1 MMKKTGAALLL
12 ALLLVMMAFSSTAE
26 INVTR
31 RTLNMAE
38 GLDKNVN
45 HVLVIM
51 QDGDVTNTLMLA
63 SINSRTGRAVMTK
76 IDPAMTVQLTDDKG
90 RTTDTAL
97 ADVYVQGGKKS
108 RGLLVCREINEML
121 GLDVDTYVALDIAQL
136 PALVDV
142 LGTVR
147 MNLNE
152 AEAAAMGMAW
162 DYQDL
167 TGEQALTYVRLALEG
182 DAPERSRCYDLLM
195 QMLYQGVHGDLGS
208 MMSMGGKLLGSM
220 DTNVNVM
227 TAMTLVSAVQGGDDR
242 REIALTAM
250 TQDDARTLVH
260 KEIYE

>member
-1 MMKKTGAALLL
+1 MKKMGIALLL
-12 ALLLVMMAFSSTAE
+12 ALMLVLSVCASAE

-51 QDGDVTNTLMLA
+51 QDGGVTNTLMLA

-76 IDPAMTVQLTDDKG
+76 IDPAFTIELTDDKG
-90 RTTDTAL
+90 RTTETAL
-97 ADVYVQGGKKS
+97 AEVYVQGGKKS
-108 RGLLVCREINEML
+108 RGLLVCREINELL
-121 GLDVDTYVALDIAQL
+121 GLDVGTYVALDIAQL
-136 PALVDV
+136 PALVNV

-147 MNLNE
+147 MNLTQAE
-152 AEAAAMGMAW
+152 AEAMGMAW
-162 DYQDL
+162 DYQEL
-167 TGEQALTYVRLALEG
+167 TGEQALAYVRLALEG
-182 DAPERSRCYDLLM
+182 DVPEKSRCYDLLM

-208 MMSMGGKLLGSM
+208 MMSMGTKLLGSM

-242 REIALTAM
+242 RELALTQMA
-250 TQDDARTLVH
+250 QDEARALVH